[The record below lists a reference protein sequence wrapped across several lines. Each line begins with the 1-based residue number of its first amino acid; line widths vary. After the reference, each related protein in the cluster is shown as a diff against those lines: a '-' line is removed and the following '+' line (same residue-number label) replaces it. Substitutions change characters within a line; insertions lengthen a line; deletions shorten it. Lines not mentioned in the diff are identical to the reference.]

1 MKVFI
6 DTSAF
11 VALLVNKETHHQKVA
26 KKYHDY
32 RQKRVIFFTSD
43 YVLDELFTRLLY
55 YQHVDIKKYIQKLKK
70 SISKGEITVLRV
82 NEVLFEKALERF
94 LKFSDHK
101 ISFTDATS
109 YALLK
114 DFALDEIFTLDSDFK
129 KVRVTTSFANLAG

>member
-11 VALLVNKETHHQKVA
+11 VALLVDKETDHKIVA
-26 KKYHDY
+26 NKYHDY
-32 RQKRVIFFTSD
+32 RQKRAILFTSD
-43 YVLDELFTRLLY
+43 YILDELFTRLLY
-55 YQHVDIKKYIQKLKK
+55 FKQVDIKKYIQKLKE

-82 NEVLFEKALERF
+82 EEAIFEKALEAF

-109 YALLK
+109 YILLK
-114 DFALDEIFTLDSDFK
+114 NFSLDEVFTLDDDFK
-129 KVRVTTSFANLAG
+129 KIRLTTSF

>member
-1 MKVFI
+1 MKIFI

-11 VALLVNKETHHQKVA
+11 VALLVEKETDHKVVA

-32 RQKRVIFFTSD
+32 RQKRAILFTSD

-55 YQHVDIKKYIQKLKK
+55 YQQVDIKKYIQRLKE
-70 SISKGEITVLRV
+70 SISKGEVTVLRV
-82 NEVLFEKALERF
+82 DEALFEKALEAF

-101 ISFTDATS
+101 VSFTDATS

-114 DFALDEIFTLDSDFK
+114 DFSLDEIFTLDDDFK
-129 KVRVTTSFANLAG
+129 KMRVNTSF